1 MLRGNGVATASQSTM
16 RIKYSMQLLRLCS
29 INTASLFSYL
39 TMPGC
44 IMSCSTFCCDLVCTW
59 FKRWPY
65 YYYRYT
71 LLGACSTVCDS
82 DSGGMCPMCI
92 GVVCIISWNNAS
104 YAWVSFVML
113 TWSFLCSD
121 ATSSHQ
127 TGMCCVVYV
136 PVGIYPLNPFLR
148 TPL

>member
-44 IMSCSTFCCDLVCTW
+44 IYNVVQYILLCLVCTW

-104 YAWVSFVML
+104 YA
-113 TWSFLCSD
+113 
-121 ATSSHQ
+121 
-127 TGMCCVVYV
+127 
-136 PVGIYPLNPFLR
+136 
-148 TPL
+148 